1 MMLQTIIDFLGLKN
15 FTPHGYC
22 LSWNTT
28 LLWMHA
34 VSGTAI
40 ALSYFLIP
48 LVIFGFIRQR
58 KDIPYSNVFLMF
70 CAFIVAC
77 GMTHVI
83 SVLSIWIPLYWL
95 GGWIKAL
102 AAILSL
108 MTLFVVFRVVPQALQ
123 LPNKVAML
131 RNEIRERES
140 AEQAKNDALT
150 ALQASEERLRLVLE
164 GAELGFWDWDI
175 ETDKVERNEIWS
187 RMLGYRPEEIEQ
199 TSHQWAELIHPDDK
213 EKVLQ
218 SLKDTLEGR
227 SLVHKV
233 EYRMFHK
240 DGSIKWMLDHGGVMQ
255 RGGNGKAK
263 RMTGTQSDITE
274 RKQAEEALI
283 RSRHDLNRAQA
294 VAHIGSWRMDMCN
307 NRLQWSDETYRI
319 FDLPA
324 GAPLTYQSFF
334 DNVHPADRAL
344 VDAAWQDALAGKSF
358 DIEFRLLVG
367 GMTKWVRELAELEF
381 DKQGLLLGA
390 FGTTE
395 DITDIKSS
403 QEALQRERIFLRQV
417 IDTVP
422 SVIFVKDTDGHFLLC
437 NQALAQSYG
446 ATLESLIG
454 MKEEDFNSNADEV
467 AHFQRVDLEAINTRK
482 SLFIPEVNV
491 THADGSLHWYN
502 TFKIPLIEE
511 DRCNKLLV
519 VATDI
524 TDCKRAEEALLLAD
538 RRKDEF
544 LAMLAH
550 ELRNPL
556 APIRNAVD
564 FLKLQP
570 STDPKQAWSLNIIG
584 RQVSHIA
591 RMLDDLLDVARILH
605 GKITLKSERFELA
618 EIVNEAIETSRPLIE
633 QNGQVLIV
641 SDNMT
646 PQWVEGDR
654 VRLAQVLSN
663 LLNNATKYTGEGG
676 KIILSVSREGSNAVI
691 EVRDTGI
698 GIPSGTLPHIFDL
711 FIQADDS
718 LAHSQGGLGIGLT
731 LVRRL
736 TEMHGG
742 SVSVTSPGIGKGST
756 FVVKLP
762 SLPLESS
769 PLESSNPLSVMP
781 MPKFRILIV
790 DDYAD
795 VTESLTMLLEIYGHE
810 LKSADCGAKAIEC
823 AQVFCPQVVL
833 IDIGLPDMN
842 GYEVAKRL
850 RQLPET
856 QDALLIALS
865 GYGMNVAGEL
875 SKSSEFN
882 HYLLKPLELEKLL
895 TILNAF
901 QYPSG
906 SLPTKG
912 LK

>member
-1 MMLQTIIDFLGLKN
+1 M
-15 FTPHGYC
+15 
-22 LSWNTT
+22 
-28 LLWMHA
+28 
-34 VSGTAI
+34 
-40 ALSYFLIP
+40 IP
-48 LVIFGFIRQR
+48 LVIFTFIKQR

-77 GMTHVI
+77 GMTHAI
-83 SVLSIWIPLYWL
+83 SVMTIWIPLYWL
-95 GGWIKAL
+95 DGWVKAL
-102 AAILSL
+102 TAILSL
-108 MTLFVVFRVVPQALQ
+108 MTLIVVFRVVPQALE
-123 LPNKVAML
+123 LPDTVAIL
-131 RNEIRERES
+131 RKEIGEREN
-140 AEQAKNDALT
+140 AEHAKNVALT

-164 GAELGFWDWDI
+164 GAELGFWDWDV

-187 RMLGYRPEEIEQ
+187 RMLGYSPEEIKQ

-213 EKVLQ
+213 EKVSQ

-240 DGSIKWMLDHGGVMQ
+240 DGSIKWILDHGSVMQ
-255 RGGNGKAK
+255 ADANGNAK
-263 RMTGTQSDITE
+263 RMSGIQSDITE
-274 RKQAEEALI
+274 RKQAEEALL
-283 RSRHDLNRAQA
+283 RGRYDLNLAQA
-294 VAHIGSWRMDMCN
+294 VAHIGSWRMDIRN
-307 NRLQWSDETYRI
+307 NSLSWSDETYRI
-319 FDLPA
+319 FGLPI
-324 GAPLTYQSFF
+324 GTPLTYQSFF
-334 DNVHPADRAL
+334 DKVHPADRAL
-344 VDAAWQDALAGKSF
+344 VDAAWQEALLGKPY
-358 DIEFRLLVG
+358 DIEHRLLIG
-367 GMTKWVRELAELEF
+367 GKTLWVRELAELEF

-422 SVIFVKDTDGHFLLC
+422 SVIFVKDTEGRFLLC
-437 NQALAQSYG
+437 NEALAQSYG
-446 ATLESLIG
+446 ATLESLVG
-454 MKEEDFNSNADEV
+454 MKEEDFNSNAAEV
-467 AHFQRVDLEAINTRK
+467 AHFKQVDLEAINKRK

-502 TFKIPLIEE
+502 TFKIPLVEE
-511 DRCNKLLV
+511 DACNKLLI

-524 TDCKRAEEALLLAD
+524 TDRKRAEEALLIAD

-556 APIRNAVD
+556 APIRNAVE
-564 FLKLQP
+564 FLKLQQ
-570 STDPKQAWSLNIIG
+570 STDPKQAWGLNIIS

-591 RMLDDLLDVARILH
+591 RLLDDLLDVARILH

-618 EIVNEAIETSRPLIE
+618 EIVNAAIETSRPLIE
-633 QNGQVLIV
+633 QSGQVLIV
-641 SDNMT
+641 SNIIT

-676 KIILSVSREGSNAVI
+676 KIMLSVSREGSNAVI
-691 EVRDTGI
+691 EVKDTGI

-742 SVSVTSPGIGKGST
+742 SVSAASPGIGKGST

-762 SLPLESS
+762 SLPLEAS
-769 PLESSNPLSVMP
+769 PLESATPLSVLP

-810 LKSADCGAKAIEC
+810 LKSADCGVKAIEC
-823 AQVFCPQVVL
+823 ARVFSPQVVL

-850 RQLPET
+850 RLLPAT

-865 GYGMNVAGEL
+865 GYGMAVGGEL
-875 SKSSEFN
+875 SQSSEFN

-901 QYPSG
+901 QHSSG
-906 SLPTKG
+906 KLPTIGMK
-912 LK
+912 